1 MEIPSMKRTTALV
14 MLIFCLSVA
23 AAAAG
28 DPIDELRQKLARDPG
43 PGRAA
48 IARELVEALTT
59 RGDDEKIKENFG
71 AALSTYREALTLLEK
86 YNAGPAAPFLLNHTG
101 LTLLVIGEYQE
112 ALDFLL
118 RAAAASERTGDM
130 ECSSSSAYL
139 IGYVHRDLANYD
151 LALQYFRKAY
161 ETSVALGNQRRV
173 IMALNEIGNVHY
185 YRKQFAES
193 LPYKEKSLKLAR
205 KFGDP
210 ELLANS
216 LHDMGE
222 FYHTLEQ
229 PGKALPMLQEAL
241 ALYRRAGLARGT
253 IITLTTIADLQLKLG
268 NFDSGLSCLHEA
280 WPLAEKTQQNRDLAN
295 ILLLFSQIHE
305 KMQDHRKS
313 LEYHRRYHDLWARLF
328 NEDKNKQIAEM
339 QARYEVEKKQRE
351 NELLKQEKEIGALAL
366 DKERNQRNFLFYLAL
381 LVMILAALIY
391 SRFRIKARAN
401 RKLEAANN
409 QIVAQQGKLEE
420 AYRSMEDLARHDQL
434 TGLPNRR
441 VALEEIDREE
451 KRFQRS
457 QNPFSLIMTDID
469 GFKVVN
475 DTVGH
480 DAGDYVLRS
489 VAALFSQS
497 LRAQDMVYRWGGDE
511 FLFLLPE
518 TGMDGALVFMAAVKE
533 KIRASDFIFNGQ
545 RLQVA
550 ASMGAGVFASGL
562 TVESC
567 LRSADQ
573 EMYRSRQR

>member
-1 MEIPSMKRTTALV
+1 MKKTAALFSM
-14 MLIFCLSVA
+14 IFCLA
-23 AAAAG
+23 ALAAG
-28 DPIDELRQKLARDPG
+28 NSNIAVLKRELAQAQGTR
-43 PGRAA
+43 RAT
-48 IARELVEALTT
+48 IARALVTALTAK
-59 RGDDEKIKENFG
+59 GDDEKIKEDFG
-71 AALSTYREALTLLEK
+71 AALSTYMEALALLEK
-86 YNAGPAAPFLLNHTG
+86 NNAGPPSPLLLNHTG
-101 LTLLVIGEYQE
+101 LTLLVIGEYKD

-118 RAAAASERTGDM
+118 RAAVAAEQTGDR
-130 ECSSSSAYL
+130 EIASASAYL

-161 ETSVALGNQRRV
+161 ETAVTLGNQRRV
-173 IMALNEIGNVHY
+173 IMALNEIGNVYY

-193 LPYKEKSLKLAR
+193 MPYKEKSLKLAR
-205 KFGDP
+205 KFGNP
-210 ELLANS
+210 ELLANG

-222 FYHTLEQ
+222 FYQTRGQ
-229 PGKALPMLQEAL
+229 TAKALQLLQESL
-241 ALYRRAGLARGT
+241 AIYRRAGLARGT
-253 IITLTTIADLQLKLG
+253 IITLTTIADCQFKLG
-268 NFDSGLSCLHEA
+268 HFETAMALLEEA
-280 WPLAEKTQQNRDLAN
+280 WPLAEKTQQNRDMAN

-305 KMQDHRKS
+305 KIQDHRRA

-339 QARYEVEKKQRE
+339 QTRFEVEKKQRE
-351 NELLKQEKEIGALAL
+351 NELLKQEKQISALAL

-381 LVMILAALIY
+381 LVMILAGVIY
-391 SRFRIKARAN
+391 SRFRIKARAH
-401 RKLEAANN
+401 RKLEAANS

-420 AYRSMEDLARHDQL
+420 AYRSMENLARHDQL

-441 VALEEIDREE
+441 VALEEIAREE

-457 QNPFSLIMTDID
+457 KSPFSLIMTDID

-489 VAALFSQS
+489 VASLFSQS

-511 FLFLLPE
+511 FLFLLPG
-518 TGMDGALVFMAAVKE
+518 TGMDGAQVFMAAVKD
-533 KIRASDFIFNGQ
+533 KVRAGDFIFNGR

-550 ASMGAGVFASGL
+550 ASMGAGVFTGGL
-562 TVESC
+562 TVEDC